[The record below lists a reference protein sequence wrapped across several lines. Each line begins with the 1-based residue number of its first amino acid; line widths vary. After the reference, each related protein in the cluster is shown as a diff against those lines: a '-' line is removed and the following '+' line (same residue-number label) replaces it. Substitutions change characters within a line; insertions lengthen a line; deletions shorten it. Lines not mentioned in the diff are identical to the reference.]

1 MLARMGKID
10 HVKSDRFH
18 PLCLLAG
25 LACVLAS
32 TVSTPASATDWQ
44 FSATPY
50 LMFPSM
56 SGNAQVGPLRA
67 DVSTSPGDVFS
78 NLNWGVMGLLE
89 AHNGTW
95 GVNLDLSYMNLDATD
110 DHERGSV
117 NGHQGAYSATGLYR
131 VAPGLDVYAGIRVN
145 SLGVHLEGFDAVA
158 PRGDGARTRT
168 WVDPLIGAR
177 AVLPIGD
184 KFDFTLL
191 ADFGGFGLGSDVAAQ
206 VWPSFGWKAS
216 DSLKVSAGYRMIYT
230 DYSSGEGAERFVYD
244 ITTFGPTLGVSIHF

>member
-1 MLARMGKID
+1 MGKT
-10 HVKSDRFH
+10 DRMEHGHFH
-18 PLCLLAG
+18 PASLLTG
-25 LACVLAS
+25 LVCILSSAL
-32 TVSTPASATDWQ
+32 STPASAADWQ

-56 SGNAQVGPLRA
+56 SGDAQVGPLRV

-89 AHNGTW
+89 AHNGVW
-95 GVNLDLSYMNLDATD
+95 GVNLDLTYMNLDATD
-110 DHERGSV
+110 DRERGSV
-117 NGHQGAYSATGLYR
+117 NGHQGAYSATGMVR
-131 VAPGLDVYAGIRVN
+131 VAPGLDVYAGARIN
-145 SLGVHLEGFDAVA
+145 SIGLHVEGFDAPGQ
-158 PRGDGARTRT
+158 PREGSRTRT

-191 ADFGGFGLGSDVAAQ
+191 ADMGGFGIGSDVAAQ

-216 DSLKVSAGYRMIYT
+216 DSLKVSAGYRVIYT
-230 DYSSGEGAERFVYD
+230 DYSTGEGDSHFVYD
-244 ITTFGPTLGVSIHF
+244 VTTFGPTLGVSIRF